1 MGNVVK
7 NLSATAAV
15 IGLAFSFA
23 GNSSIVVSGN
33 YEVPNYE
40 LFVDAPGNSENSSI
54 VGYSQ
59 NNIYID
65 KQRTRLE
72 RMAEESFGGMR
83 DATKEELEG
92 VDQYIQSI
100 SKPTGIDFFSLC

>member
-59 NNIYID
+59 NNIYILIKNAHD
-65 KQRTRLE
+65 LKEWQKNLLE
-72 RMAEESFGGMR
+72 E
-83 DATKEELEG
+83 
-92 VDQYIQSI
+92 
-100 SKPTGIDFFSLC
+100 

>member
-33 YEVPNYE
+33 
-40 LFVDAPGNSENSSI
+40 
-54 VGYSQ
+54 
-59 NNIYID
+59 
-65 KQRTRLE
+65 
-72 RMAEESFGGMR
+72 
-83 DATKEELEG
+83 
-92 VDQYIQSI
+92 
-100 SKPTGIDFFSLC
+100 